1 MKPVTVAGRKIE
13 AGAPCFVIAEAG
25 VNHNGR
31 LDLALKLVDAAVAAR
46 ADAVK
51 FQTFKAERL
60 VTRAAPKADY
70 QKAAT
75 RAGESQFEM
84 LKKLELS
91 ERDHLKLLA
100 YCKQRG
106 IVFLSSPFDEAS
118 ADFLCALGVPAFKI
132 GSGELTNLP
141 LLEHIARKKRPIM
154 LSTGMAGL
162 REVET
167 AVRAIRRAGN
177 DRVVL
182 LHCVTQ
188 YPADPSTVNL
198 RAMET
203 MRKKFGVPVGFS
215 DHTRG
220 IEIAIGAAALGAA
233 VIEKHFTLDR
243 KMPGPDQRASLEPQE
258 LAAMVYAI
266 RVVQSALGDGRKK
279 PQAAELKVT
288 AVARKSLVAARA
300 IRKGARVQK
309 EDIAIKRPGTGLPPS
324 QIRAVLGRIAKANLP
339 EGTVIKAGMFS
350 PNRGRYG
357 RRGDCPAT

>member
-1 MKPVTVAGRKIE
+1 MSVVSIAGRPIGAAK
-13 AGAPCFVIAEAG
+13 APCFVIAEAG

-31 LDLALKLVDAAVAAR
+31 LDLAVQLIDAAVAAR

-51 FQTFKAERL
+51 FQTFKTERL
-60 VTRAAPKADY
+60 VTRAAPKAEY

-91 ERDHLKLLA
+91 ERDHLKLFA
-100 YCKQRG
+100 YCKHRG

-118 ADFLCALGVPAFKI
+118 ADFLFELGVPAFKL

-141 LLEHIARKKRPIM
+141 LLAHVARMKRPMI

-162 REVET
+162 REVEA
-167 AVRAIRRAGN
+167 AVRAVRRAGN
-177 DRVVL
+177 DRLVL
-182 LHCVTQ
+182 LHCVSQ
-188 YPADPSTVNL
+188 YPAKPSTVNL

-203 MRKKFGVPVGFS
+203 LGKKFGCPVGFS

-220 IEIAIGAAALGAA
+220 IEVAIGAAALGAA

-243 KMPGPDQRASLEPQE
+243 KMPGPDQQASLEPRE

-266 RVVQSALGDGRKK
+266 RVVQAALGDGRKK
-279 PQAAELKVT
+279 PQAAELKVA

-300 IRKGARVQK
+300 VRKGSRLQK
-309 EDIAIKRPGTGLPPS
+309 ADITIKRPGTGLPPS
-324 QIRAVLGRIAKANLP
+324 KLRTVVGRIAKTNIP
-339 EGTVIKAGMFS
+339 EGAVIKAGMIK
-350 PNRGRYG
+350 
-357 RRGDCPAT
+357 

>member
-1 MKPVTVAGRKIE
+1 MKPVAVAGHKIG

-31 LDLALKLVDAAVAAR
+31 LDLAFKLVDAAVAAR

-75 RAGESQFEM
+75 RTNESQFDM

-91 ERDHLKLLA
+91 EQAHRKLLA
-100 YCKQRG
+100 YCKQCG

-118 ADFLCALGVPAFKI
+118 ADFLYTLGVPAFKI

-141 LLEHIARKKRPIM
+141 LLAHVARKKRPII

-162 REVET
+162 REVEAAIRT
-167 AVRAIRRAGN
+167 IRRAGN
-177 DRVVL
+177 DRIVL

-203 MRKKFGVPVGFS
+203 LRKKFGAPAGFS

-220 IEIAIGAAALGAA
+220 IEVAIGAAALGAA

-243 KMPGPDQRASLEPQE
+243 KMPGPDQRASLEPRE

-279 PQAAELKVT
+279 PHAAELKVA

-300 IRKGARVQK
+300 IRKGTRLQK
-309 EDIAIKRPGTGLPPS
+309 ADIAIKRPGTGLPPS
-324 QIRAVLGRIAKANLP
+324 RISAVLGRVVKADIP
-339 EGTVIKAGMFS
+339 EGAVLKAGMFK
-350 PNRGRYG
+350 
-357 RRGDCPAT
+357 

>member
-1 MKPVTVAGRKIE
+1 MKPIVVAGRKI
-13 AGAPCFVIAEAG
+13 GAADSCFVIAEAG

-51 FQTFKAERL
+51 FQTFKTERL

-75 RAGESQFEM
+75 RARESQFAM

-91 ERDHLKLLA
+91 EQAHLKLFA
-100 YCKQRG
+100 YCRQRG

-118 ADFLCALGVPAFKI
+118 ADFLYELGVPAFKI

-141 LLEHIARKKRPIM
+141 LLEHIACKKRPIV

-177 DRVVL
+177 DQIVL

-203 MRKKFGVPVGFS
+203 MRKKFNVPVGFS

-220 IEIAIGAAALGAA
+220 IEAAIGAAALGAA

-243 KMPGPDQRASLEPQE
+243 KMPGPDQRASLEPRE

-266 RVVQSALGDGRKK
+266 RIVQVALGDGRKK
-279 PQAAELKVT
+279 PQAAELKVA

-300 IRKGARVQK
+300 IRKGARLQK
-309 EDIAIKRPGTGLPPS
+309 ADIAIKRPGTGLPPS
-324 QIRAVLGRIAKANLP
+324 QSRAVLGRVAKANIP
-339 EGTVIKAGMFS
+339 EGTVLKAGMFK
-350 PNRGRYG
+350 
-357 RRGDCPAT
+357 